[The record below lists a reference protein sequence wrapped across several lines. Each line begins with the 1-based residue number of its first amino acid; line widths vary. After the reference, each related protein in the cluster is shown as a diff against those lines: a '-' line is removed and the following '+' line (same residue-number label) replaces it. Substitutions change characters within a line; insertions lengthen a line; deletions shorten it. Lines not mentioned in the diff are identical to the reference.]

1 MMTDTELIKM
11 ATTLAVVFRPGR
23 TCVAGEV
30 AAAILTRA
38 GRVYTGARVIL
49 GPTLS
54 VTLSELLPYQHQS
67 V

>member
-30 AAAILTRA
+30 AAAI
-38 GRVYTGARVIL
+38 
-49 GPTLS
+49 
-54 VTLSELLPYQHQS
+54 
-67 V
+67 